1 MDLVWPAIREPLG
14 GGQIIPVETVTKE
27 EMRKHL
33 DRLAGIDAWQICGGR
48 GGMRGIASRVQR
60 IKHGAK
66 CYNTFTIRYAIA
78 SGRETEWDK
87 RLRAIEQADEGWLS
101 PYWTCQAYISEETQG
116 KPVCL
121 LACAVVRTRDLIG
134 YAKAGLEHEDRA
146 KVYTQTNR
154 YDGNEFLVV
163 NWHGLES
170 AGLLPIC
177 AIPQTESPKS
187 PEYVWTGERYEQIP
201 F

>member
-1 MDLVWPAIREPLG
+1 VRIADIRIGERHRKDMGDIEGLARSIDEIG
-14 GGQIIPVETVTKE
+14 LLHPVVV
-27 EMRKHL
+27 R
-33 DRLAGIDAWQICGGR
+33 
-48 GGMRGIASRVQR
+48 
-60 IKHGAK
+60 
-66 CYNTFTIRYAIA
+66 
-78 SGRETEWDK
+78 
-87 RLRAIEQADEGWLS
+87 
-101 PYWTCQAYISEETQG
+101 PWTCQAYISEETQG

-187 PEYVWTGERYEQIP
+187 PEYV
-201 F
+201 